1 MSGVGLAAAVS
12 FAFATGVATFFAPCA
27 YPLLPGYV
35 GYYMRAGSRTDR
47 STVSGALLRGAAA
60 SVGILVTFAVLAGLT
75 VTVGRSLTEWL
86 PSLEVVVGAVLVGL
100 GLLTL
105 SDRSIGWHARLPERR
120 SSVPGFVAFGALYAA
135 AATGCV
141 APVFL
146 GVVSQALAFPLYGT
160 LAVLGGYA
168 AGMALPM
175 IGATVAIAVGVDA
188 GRDWLATFSKRT
200 TQVAG
205 LVLILAGL
213 VQIWLALFVYA

>member
-1 MSGVGLAAAVS
+1 MTDVGLAAAVS

-35 GYYMRAGSRTDR
+35 GYYMRTSGATDTPR
-47 STVSGALLRGAAA
+47 VSGALVRGVAA
-60 SVGILVTFAVLAGLT
+60 SVGILVAFVVLAALT
-75 VTVGRSLTEWL
+75 VTAGRALTEWL

-120 SSVPGFVAFGALYAA
+120 TSIPGFVAFGALYAV
-135 AATGCV
+135 AATGCL

-146 GVVSQALAFPLYGT
+146 GIVSQSLTFPLYGT

-168 AGMALPM
+168 AGMVVLM
-175 IGATVAIAVGVDA
+175 IGATVAIAVGVDV
-188 GRDWLATFSKRT
+188 GRQRLPALSGRI

-205 LVLILAGL
+205 IALLLAGL
-213 VQIWLALFVYA
+213 AQIWLALFVYA

>member
-1 MSGVGLAAAVS
+1 MTDLGVAAAVS

-35 GYYMRAGSRTDR
+35 GYYIRANDGTNA
-47 STVSGALLRGAAA
+47 TLPGALVRGVAA
-60 SVGILVTFAVLAGLT
+60 SLGILVAFAVLAALT

-86 PSLEVVVGAVLVGL
+86 PSLEVIVGAVLVGL

-120 SSVPGFVAFGALYAA
+120 TSIPAFVAFGVLYAV
-135 AATGCV
+135 AATGCI

-146 GVVSQALAFPLYGT
+146 GIVSQALTFPLYGT

-168 AGMALPM
+168 AGMVLLM
-175 IGATVAIAVGVDA
+175 IGATVAIAVGVDVGRERLPALSGRLTQIA
-188 GRDWLATFSKRT
+188 G
-200 TQVAG
+200 V
-205 LVLILAGL
+205 VLILAGL
-213 VQIWLALFVYA
+213 AQIWLALFVYT